1 MAEKNIVFEIFSE
14 KKVLLLL
21 LLTLGAMAWV
31 FATGGPF
38 GGGLKFGIEFS
49 GGLRI
54 PVLLEQAVEPNI
66 MQEMVKNIETRAAA
80 FGLSEVKVTPVGDT
94 QIYVEVSKTNPQ
106 LVSDIR
112 RILSQQGV
120 YQGIVDGKVAVSGED
135 IYPDTVREENPSFY
149 PGSDW
154 VVAFSLRTEGQEHFI
169 KTVRGKGNYP
179 LYMYLDRPADAIVVI
194 SREDLLKN
202 QISES
207 GFNFN
212 LSESEAIKIAIN
224 ALYLEGTQIPVY
236 VQNELPAQL
245 AEEGLTPATNSTKA
259 IISQDAPQELKDKLT
274 SLGFILSEKTPLAMQ
289 PIYGSAGAGLGTII
303 NRWDALGLKSAPTL
317 NPSLTEGAPS
327 VSYVITGS
335 SRGRGQERALNAQ
348 AESREIM
355 SVLKGGALP
364 VQISLGS
371 VQEVPAKFG
380 QEVLRLSLIGL
391 VFAIFVISIFVAFL
405 YRTPAVVL
413 PIVLTSLSEI
423 ILLTAIIGY
432 FTIDLAAMAGI
443 IAAVGVSVDAQIII
457 TDEIL
462 KRKEGE
468 DAQHLLDN
476 AFHII
481 MTNATVA
488 IVAMAP
494 LLLFSGLVQIIG
506 FATVTVMG
514 YILGVS
520 ISRPA
525 YAVVARK
532 LFKIKET
539 PPEAHQHP
547 PQAAPMQVT

>member
-1 MAEKNIVFEIFSE
+1 MAKNIVFEIFSE

-21 LLTLGAMAWV
+21 LLTLGAITFL

-38 GGGLKFGIEFS
+38 NGGLKFGIEFS

-66 MQEMVKNIETRAAA
+66 MREMVKNIETRAAT

-120 YQGIVDGKVAVSGED
+120 YQGIVDGKVAVGGEN
-135 IYPDTVREENPSFY
+135 IYPDTVRQESPSY
-149 PGSDW
+149 YSGSDW

-179 LYMYLDRPADAIVVI
+179 LYMYLDRPNDAIIVI
-194 SREDLLKN
+194 SREDLLKH

-207 GFNFN
+207 GYDFN

-224 ALYLEGTQIPVY
+224 ALNLENTQLPIYLQE
-236 VQNELPAQL
+236 ELPYQL
-245 AEEGLTPATNSTKA
+245 EEEGLTPATNSTKA
-259 IISQDAPQELKDKLT
+259 IISEDAPQELKDKLT
-274 SLGFILSEKTPLAMQ
+274 SLGFALSEKTSLAMQ

-303 NRWDALGLKSAPTL
+303 NRWDAVGLKSAPTL
-317 NPSLTEGAPS
+317 NPALTEGAPS

-335 SRGRGQERALNAQ
+335 SRGKGQERAINADIE
-348 AESREIM
+348 AREIM

-380 QEVLRLSLIGL
+380 QEVLRLSLLGL
-391 VFAIFVISIFVAFL
+391 VFAILVISIFVAFL

-413 PIVLTSLSEI
+413 PIVLTSVSEI
-423 ILLTAIIGY
+423 ILLTTIIGY

-457 TDEIL
+457 TDEII
-462 KRKEGE
+462 KRREGE

-506 FATVTVMG
+506 FATVTVIG
-514 YILGVS
+514 YILGVA

-525 YAVVARK
+525 YAVVAKK
-532 LFKIKET
+532 LFGIKKISHE
-539 PPEAHQHP
+539 P
-547 PQAAPMQVT
+547 PQQPEPAAFGA